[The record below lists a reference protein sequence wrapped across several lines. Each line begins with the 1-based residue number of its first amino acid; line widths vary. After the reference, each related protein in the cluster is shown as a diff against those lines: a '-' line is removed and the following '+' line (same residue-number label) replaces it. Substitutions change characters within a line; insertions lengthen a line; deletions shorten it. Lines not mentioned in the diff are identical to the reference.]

1 MQTTRLFGAICSLH
15 RALVRNNDVNLAEYG
30 ITSVQLHTLIFVHIK
45 TMLNQKVCQRDIERE
60 TGLRPSSVSA
70 MLTNLEKANLI
81 ERVSSEEDART
92 KYIELRP
99 AGAEICEKNKELMD
113 KCDEQICGAL
123 SKEEQVQL
131 KNLLSKV
138 QKSILNK

>member
-1 MQTTRLFGAICSLH
+1 
-15 RALVRNNDVNLAEYG
+15 
-30 ITSVQLHTLIFVHIK
+30 
-45 TMLNQKVCQRDIERE
+45 MLNQKVCQRDIERE